1 MHYVVVCLLRIQ
13 SIIFYIVLNITTYVE
28 LQYTRS
34 QIIRIL
40 ILPYYYMDCLILMS
54 EQIVMFLKWSM
65 RLSQEVKDVL
75 RLITWFTYLNLKI
88 KFKHVLQDFLQSS
101 YKYFLILILMCVHM
115 IFFYVFVTLYFK
127 YNDLHVNYL
136 I

>member
-1 MHYVVVCLLRIQ
+1 MILDSTYFDEIFVILHYVVVGLLRIQ

-65 RLSQEVKDVL
+65 RLSQEVKDLL
-75 RLITWFTYLNLKI
+75 RLLT
-88 KFKHVLQDFLQSS
+88 
-101 YKYFLILILMCVHM
+101 
-115 IFFYVFVTLYFK
+115 
-127 YNDLHVNYL
+127 
-136 I
+136 